1 MARTYNNSDLVSF
14 GNFLLAAHGVD
25 AQVTAENIGKWEVG
39 VSPVE
44 QEAPAPQPEGGEVGE
59 PEGDKNAAD
68 SGEIMEW

>member
-44 QEAPAPQPEGGEVGE
+44 PEAPAPQPEDDNAGK
-59 PEGDKNAAD
+59 PEDDGITAYP
-68 SGEIMEW
+68 GLPTE